1 MEPFTNDLL
10 TILVI
15 ICISWTGI
23 TFIAV
28 LIIGI
33 VFIYL
38 SWSKRRRSKSIKPIP
53 AQSRTSSISIPSSSP
68 SIIRTPKKTPVKNV
82 DHHKKS
88 ELQKH
93 RHDAISVIDE
103 HSHSSYNSKNKYQ
116 QDDYRNEE
124 NDETTRINETRAYGT
139 RYQRRQPP
147 TVKPLVDVR
156 VNSRRTP
163 YPPDVIA
170 RAKLMNNSLLP
181 MDDKYL

>member
-1 MEPFTNDLL
+1 MEPFPNDIL

-23 TFIAV
+23 TFIGV

-38 SWSKRRRSKSIKPIP
+38 SWSNRRRSKSIKPIP
-53 AQSRTSSISIPSSSP
+53 SQSRMSSVSIPSSSP
-68 SIIRTPKKTPVKNV
+68 SIVPTPKKTPVKNV
-82 DHHKKS
+82 DHHKKL

-103 HSHSSYNSKNKYQ
+103 HSNSSYYSRNKYQ
-116 QDDYRNEE
+116 KDDYRHDE
-124 NDETTRINETRAYGT
+124 NDETTRINRTQAYGP
-139 RYQRRQPP
+139 RYQQRQPP